1 MSPSIQTEARL
12 ILVSAAA
19 GAGLMAV
26 YDGLRIF
33 RLLVRH
39 SWLWVGLEDFLYWI
53 FGQQGFKAGD
63 SMRGRGK
70 TRRKKRDRWGN
81 RMAIMGI
88 TLVVASLA
96 VVVNLKSTSM
106 RKKELE
112 YQIREE
118 TLEKQ
123 KAEEENRA
131 RELEEYRV
139 YVQTKQYIEEIA
151 KQKLGLVNPDEIL
164 LKPAPKE

>member
-1 MSPSIQTEARL
+1 
-12 ILVSAAA
+12 
-19 GAGLMAV
+19 
-26 YDGLRIF
+26 
-33 RLLVRH
+33 
-39 SWLWVGLEDFLYWI
+39 
-53 FGQQGFKAGD
+53 
-63 SMRGRGK
+63 MRGRGN

-81 RMAIMGI
+81 RMAIVGI
-88 TLVVASLA
+88 TVVVASLA

-151 KQKLGLVNPDEIL
+151 KQKLELVNPDEIL